1 MTIAKIVIPIAAART
16 AATKAGWPVDA
27 CSTAWLES
35 RIDAV
40 FSRKRNGDITV
51 EVEIEHL
58 PAMAQLVH
66 DVIAP
71 SPAPATALRHRGA
84 CGSSRC

>member
-1 MTIAKIVIPIAAART
+1 MTTAKIIIPFAAARA
-16 AATKAGWPVDA
+16 AATKAGWPADV

-58 PAMAQLVH
+58 PTLAQLVH
-66 DVIAP
+66 DVIA
-71 SPAPATALRHRGA
+71 
-84 CGSSRC
+84 

>member
-1 MTIAKIVIPIAAART
+1 MTTAKIIIPFAAARV

-40 FSRKRNGDITV
+40 FSRRRNDDITV

-58 PAMAQLVH
+58 PTLAQLVH
-66 DVIAP
+66 DVIA
-71 SPAPATALRHRGA
+71 
-84 CGSSRC
+84 

>member
-1 MTIAKIVIPIAAART
+1 MTIAKIIIPFAAART
-16 AATKAGWPVDA
+16 AATKVGWPADA

-40 FSRKRNGDITV
+40 FSRNGNGGITV
-51 EVEIEHL
+51 DVEIEHL
-58 PAMAQLVH
+58 PTMAQLVH

-71 SPAPATALRHRGA
+71 SPAPAAALRHRGA

>member
-1 MTIAKIVIPIAAART
+1 MTTARIVIPSTAART

-40 FSRKRNGDITV
+40 FSRNRNGDITV
-51 EVEIEHL
+51 KVEIEHL
-58 PAMAQLVH
+58 PTMAQLVY
-66 DVIAP
+66 DAIA
-71 SPAPATALRHRGA
+71 
-84 CGSSRC
+84 